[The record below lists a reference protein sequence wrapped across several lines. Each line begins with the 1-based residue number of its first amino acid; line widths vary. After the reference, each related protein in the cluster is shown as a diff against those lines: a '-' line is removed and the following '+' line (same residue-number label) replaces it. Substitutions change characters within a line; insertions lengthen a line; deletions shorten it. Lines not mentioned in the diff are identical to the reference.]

1 MLENENI
8 LKILQWATF
17 ESRITLLE
25 QLVKPELAFLWIRQ
39 RERISTRIEAKLA
52 RKIRYL
58 NFIRLDERLKMYVF
72 FC

>member
-17 ESRITLLE
+17 ESRINLLD

-52 RKIRYL
+52 RKI
-58 NFIRLDERLKMYVF
+58 
-72 FC
+72 